1 MGRMGIRASSSSV
14 MAAAAC
20 AAASMSSSAAIAL
33 VDEWMSTEGT
43 GLPFGLSNNVLGLD
57 PVWCVWSD
65 LGSLLCLHFSSG
77 RG

>member
-1 MGRMGIRASSSSV
+1 MKEKAGGEDGSMKMGIRVSSSSV
-14 MAAAAC
+14 MAAAA
-20 AAASMSSSAAIAL
+20 SMSSSAAMAL

-57 PVWCVWSD
+57 PVWCV
-65 LGSLLCLHFSSG
+65 CLHFSSG

>member
-1 MGRMGIRASSSSV
+1 MARKGRLRRWMKEKAGGEDGSVKMGIRASSSSV
-14 MAAAAC
+14 MAAA
-20 AAASMSSSAAIAL
+20 
-33 VDEWMSTEGT
+33 EGT

-57 PVWCVWSD
+57 PVWFD